1 MIVIH
6 IDSEKDTAFL
16 SKCYEGIGDS
26 IILYNPS
33 KAEVNKTLTDNPN
46 ATVMMMGHGGGGG
59 LFSKDWRGCVIDY
72 TNAHLLKDRECIGIW
87 CYAKNFARN
96 YGLKGYFTSMFISN
110 GGEAKSFGYKDVTE
124 EDVFNEVAIF
134 AERVNALIKAETPL
148 TEWVNALQEQAD
160 YSKPYVEFNY
170 SNMEYF
176 DGTQKPLSN
185 YPTYGRG
192 YYYGYDEDDADIYG
206 YGKGKGVTDTKGKG
220 KATYPSLYGTD
231 TDIDN
236 EIDLWFEDYCI
247 VNGIEGEWAKN
258 IAYDLFKAGWDARK
272 DAEEC
277 F

>member
-26 IILYNPS
+26 IILYNPT
-33 KAEVNKTLTDNPN
+33 KEQVTQTLTDNPN
-46 ATVMMMGHGGGGG
+46 VTVMMLGHGSSSG
-59 LFSKDWRGCVIDY
+59 LFSKDWRGNVIDY
-72 TNAHLLKDRECIGIW
+72 TNAKLLKDRDCIGIW
-87 CYAKNFARN
+87 CYAKNFARQ
-96 YGLKGYFTSMFISN
+96 YGLKGYFTSMFVSN
-110 GGEAKSFGYKDVTE
+110 GGEAKAFGYKDATE

-134 AERVNALIKAETPL
+134 AERVNDLIKAETPL
-148 TEWVNALQEQAD
+148 TEWVEKLQEQAD

-170 SNMEYF
+170 SAMEYF
-176 DGTQKPLSN
+176 DGTQKPL
-185 YPTYGRG
+185 YPSTYTYGYG
-192 YYYGYDEDDADIYG
+192 YGYDDDEPL
-206 YGKGKGVTDTKGKG
+206 YGKKGGVKDTKSPYKSDA
-220 KATYPSLYGTD
+220 KYPSLYGND
-231 TDIDN
+231 SDIDN

-277 F
+277 W

>member
-1 MIVIH
+1 MKKMIVIH

-33 KAEVNKTLTDNPN
+33 KAEVTQTLKDNPN
-46 ATVMMMGHGGGGG
+46 VTTMMLGHGGSGG

-72 TNAHLLKDRECIGIW
+72 SNAYLLKDRECIAIW
-87 CYAKNFARN
+87 CYAKNFGRQ
-96 YGLKGYFTSMFISN
+96 YGLKGYFTSMFVSN
-110 GGEAKSFGYKDVTE
+110 GCEAKSFGYDATE
-124 EDVFNEVAIF
+124 EDVFNEVALF
-134 AERVNALIKAETPL
+134 AERVNTLIKNETPL
-148 TEWVNALQEQAD
+148 NEWVNALQEQAD

-176 DGTQKPLSN
+176 DGTQKPLSVST
-185 YPTYGRG
+185 YPTSYTHG
-192 YYYGYDEDDADIYG
+192 YG
-206 YGKGKGVTDTKGKG
+206 YGFDDEEDYIKGKG
-220 KATYPSLYGTD
+220 KVVDTKAKYPSLYGND
-231 TDIDN
+231 SDIDS

-277 F
+277 W